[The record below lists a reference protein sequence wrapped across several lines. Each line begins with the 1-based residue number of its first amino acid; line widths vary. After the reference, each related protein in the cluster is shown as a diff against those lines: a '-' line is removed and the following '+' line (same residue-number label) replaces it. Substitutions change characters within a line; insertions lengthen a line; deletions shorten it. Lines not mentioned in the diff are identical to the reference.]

1 MKRLLPVLL
10 GLLCIPVFSS
20 AQLLTWTPAFPK
32 DNDNI
37 TIVLD
42 ATKGNQGLNNYSNPD
57 NIYVHIGV
65 TTNLSNNGGQ
75 QWLYTNGNTGATW
88 GSATPALK
96 ATSLGNN
103 KYQYTINGIRS
114 FLGVPAGETI
124 KKIAILFRDA
134 NANPD
139 LVKKAANTD
148 GSDMYIPIYTNDVAV
163 RFEVPP
169 FQPTFVPIQ
178 EPFTKS
184 INDNI
189 SLTANSNKAATLNLY
204 LNGTLIQTAAGATTI
219 SANPTLTAGGNT
231 TIIAEAVDGA
241 TVSKD
246 SVKFFVTGGVTVA
259 PLPAGV
265 KDGINYLPN
274 NTSVVLV
281 LYAPGKNRVSV
292 IGEFPGNNWT
302 EQLSNQ
308 MNKTPDGNYWW
319 LQIDGLT
326 AGTEYAFQY
335 LVDGTLRIA
344 DPYTEKVLDPANDGS
359 IPADVYPNLKTYPA
373 DQAGIVSI
381 VQTAAPAYN
390 WKNNTFNGPD
400 KRNLIIYEVLL
411 RDFTDAHRW
420 QTMIDTLSY
429 LQRLGINAVEL
440 MPVTEFEGNDSWGY
454 NPSFSFA
461 PDKYYGTKNKLKEFI
476 DSCHSKQIAVIM
488 DVVPNHVYGQSPLA
502 QLYWNAALNRPAN
515 NNPWLNEV
523 QPHAFGFGNDFN
535 HESAATKYFWKR
547 MFDFWL
553 REYKMDGFRMDFT
566 KGLTQKPSTNDG
578 EFSAYDQSRVDILRT
593 YADTIWK
600 YFPSAYIILEH
611 LAATN
616 EEQTLQGM
624 GFMLWGGKREN
635 VAYNEAT
642 MGYNESNKSN
652 FSSVVYNSSERGFT
666 NPHLVG
672 YMESHDEERLMY
684 KNIAF
689 GNVAGTYSV
698 KNDSI
703 ALRRMEAASSLF
715 FTIPGPKMIWEFGER
730 GYDKS
735 IFACTDNSIPQPYGN
750 EDCKLTRKEPRWE
763 YMQVTKRKR
772 LYDVTAALIKLRTT
786 QTALFNST
794 DFSYN
799 LVNAVKYFKINS
811 PDLNA
816 LIVANFDVVASNA
829 SVSFQGSGTWYDY
842 LTGATITA
850 TGALQTIPL
859 QPGEYHVYLNKNIV
873 NAVTTPVTDIDGPD
887 DELAAVVYPNPASA
901 ASVLRLKLPEATQV
915 KAELQTMQG
924 QVVSPV
930 FSGMLSAGEHRVS
943 LTDKINKLAA
953 GIYLLK
959 INSSRQH
966 QYIKILIP

>member
-75 QWLYTNGNTGATW
+75 QWLYVNGSTGATW

-103 KYQYTINGIRS
+103 KYQYTVNNIRS

-124 KKIAILFRDA
+124 QKIGILFRDA
-134 NANPD
+134 NTNPD
-139 LVKKAANTD
+139 LVKKAANAD

-163 RFEVPP
+163 RFAVPP
-169 FQPTFVPIQ
+169 FQPTFVPAP
-178 EPFTKS
+178 EPLTKAV
-184 INDNI
+184 NDNI

-219 SANPTLTAGGNT
+219 SANPTLTTGGNT

-265 KDGINYLPN
+265 KDGINYLS
-274 NTSVVLV
+274 NTSAVLV
-281 LYAPGKNRVSV
+281 LYAPGKSRVSV

-335 LVDGTLRIA
+335 LVDGTLKIA
-344 DPYTEKVLDPANDGS
+344 DPYTEKVLDPSNDGS
-359 IPADVYPNLKTYPA
+359 IPADVYPNLKSYPA
-373 DQAGIVSI
+373 GQTGIVSI

-461 PDKYYGTKNKLKEFI
+461 PDKYYGTRNKLKEFI

-502 QLYWNAALNRPAN
+502 QLYWNAALNRPAA

-566 KGLTQKPSTNDG
+566 KGLTQKPSTNDAQ
-578 EFSAYDQSRVDILRT
+578 FSAYDQSRVDILRT

-600 YFPSAYIILEH
+600 YFPSSYIILEH

-642 MGYNESNKSN
+642 MGYHESNKSN
-652 FSSVVYNSSERGFT
+652 FSSIVYNSSERGFT
-666 NPHLVG
+666 QPYLVG

-684 KNIAF
+684 KNVAF
-689 GNVAGTYSV
+689 GNVSGTYSV

-735 IFACTDNSIPQPYGN
+735 IFACPDNSIPQPYGN
-750 EDCKLTRKEPRWE
+750 EDCKLSRKEPRWQ
-763 YMQVTKRKR
+763 YMQDIKRKR

-799 LVNAVKYFKINS
+799 LANAVKYFKINS
-811 PDLNA
+811 TDLNA
-816 LIVANFDVVASNA
+816 LIVANLDVVASNA

-842 LTGATITA
+842 LTGVTITA

-873 NAVTTPVTDIDGPD
+873 NAVTTPVTDIDRPD
-887 DELAAVVYPNPASA
+887 NVLAAVVYPNPASA

-924 QVVSPV
+924 QVVGPV

-943 LTDKINKLAA
+943 LTDKINNLAA

-959 INSSRQH
+959 INSNKQH